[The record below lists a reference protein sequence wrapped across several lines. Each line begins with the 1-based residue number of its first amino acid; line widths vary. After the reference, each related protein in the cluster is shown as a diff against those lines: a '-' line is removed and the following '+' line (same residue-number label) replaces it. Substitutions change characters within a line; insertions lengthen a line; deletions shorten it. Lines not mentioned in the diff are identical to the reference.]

1 MRSLVAVAGLILA
14 LLLAACSANEAT
26 SNVATLDAPATR
38 ACDQVR
44 AVIAARAA
52 GTLNRADLRAK
63 LQAAYDDAQTSV
75 NPIIRTRAVVLFTD
89 ATEIA
94 TGGEGQSLAGDLAA
108 MQRSCAGQ
116 DG

>member
-1 MRSLVAVAGLILA
+1 MRFRAALLGASLVV
-14 LLLAACSANEAT
+14 LLAGCSANDVT

-44 AVIAARAA
+44 AVIAARVA
-52 GTLNRADLRAK
+52 GTLRRADLRTR
-63 LQAAYDDAQTSV
+63 LMAAYDAAQTSV
-75 NPIIRTRAVVLFTD
+75 NPVIRARAVALLTD

-94 TGGEGQSLAGDLAA
+94 SGDEGQSLAGDLAA
-108 MQRSCAGQ
+108 MQRSCTGQ